1 MSKDFKIA
9 TRKSQKTEEK
19 ADDIIKA
26 IQAEDKLDDRK
37 RINFDIPLYL
47 FDLMEKKIK
56 GRGYTMKGYIAALI
70 RKDLGEE

>member
-9 TRKSQKTEEK
+9 TRKSQNTEN

-26 IQAEDKLDDRK
+26 IQVEDKLDDRK
-37 RINFDIPLYL
+37 RINFDIPIYL

-56 GRGYTMKGYIAALI
+56 GKGYTMKGYIAALI

>member
-9 TRKSQKTEEK
+9 TRKSQI
-19 ADDIIKA
+19 ADNADNIIKA
-26 IQAEDKLDDRK
+26 IQEEDKIDDRK

-47 FDLMEKKIK
+47 FEMMEKKIK
-56 GRGYTMKGYIAALI
+56 GKGYTMKGYIAALI